1 MSIDKIK
8 KLIDKEVKRIGK
20 EYDFILSFK
29 SEKIHTLDEFFTDG
43 ISVLCTSEEH
53 VNVGKNTEVFFKEG
67 VLYLNKLNENIV
79 MKSLT
84 NFFIKNDILD
94 TSVFAFI
101 DLSELQKLAV
111 NKRDFIKFKKLLYR
125 QSELFQELNSILEQ
139 RKMVHDYLYMLD
151 KYIMDKKDIEK
162 HVNKQKA
169 KIALRNYNKKLE
181 KLFTDI
187 EPFRIKYKLLNKL

>member
-20 EYDFILSFK
+20 EYDFILSFE
-29 SEKIHTLDEFFTDG
+29 SERIHALDEFFTDG

-53 VNVGKNTEVFFKEG
+53 VNVGKNREVFFKKG
-67 VLYLNKLNENIV
+67 ALYLDKFDENIV
-79 MKSLT
+79 MKSLN

-94 TSVFAFI
+94 TFSYSYI
-101 DLSELQKLAV
+101 DLSELQKLAI
-111 NKRDFIKFKKLLYR
+111 NKKDFIKFKKLLYR
-125 QSELFQELNSILEQ
+125 QSELFQKLDNILEQ
-139 RKMVHDYLYMLD
+139 RKRVHDYLYKLD
-151 KYIMDKKDIEK
+151 KYIISNEDIKKY
-162 HVNKQKA
+162 VNKQKV
-169 KIALRNYNKKLE
+169 KIALRSYNKKLE